1 MIKNDLHSSWL
12 RTEEVFAQS
21 ACEVILDE
29 APYHKAVIS
38 GEKGRFPAGKGCR
51 TLVQT
56 GTAAEPS
63 DASDQIRT
71 DALCAHQS
79 RSFRPEPK

>member
-1 MIKNDLHSSWL
+1 MYSCSIVSRRELWSLAWRVGSVL
-12 RTEEVFAQS
+12 RG
-21 ACEVILDE
+21 
-29 APYHKAVIS
+29 H
-38 GEKGRFPAGKGCR
+38 KGCR

-56 GTAAEPS
+56 RTAAEPS

-79 RSFRPEPK
+79 RRFRPEPKWLLTSVPLVLSII

>member
-1 MIKNDLHSSWL
+1 MSI
-12 RTEEVFAQS
+12 
-21 ACEVILDE
+21 VINIQNTTIFEDFEPL
-29 APYHKAVIS
+29 ILT
-38 GEKGRFPAGKGCR
+38 GFLKGCR

-71 DALCAHQS
+71 DALCAHPS
-79 RSFRPEPK
+79 RRFRPEPKWILASVPLALAAEWRHA